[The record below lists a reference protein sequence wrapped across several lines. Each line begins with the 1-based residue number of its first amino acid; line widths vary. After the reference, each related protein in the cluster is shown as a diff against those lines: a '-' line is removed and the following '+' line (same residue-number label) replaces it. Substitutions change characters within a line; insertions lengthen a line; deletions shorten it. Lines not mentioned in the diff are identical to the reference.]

1 MVRKMTP
8 RGKRISTALALAIAI
23 AIPAEGL
30 RQVAYYDPVGI
41 LTICYGDTNNVKP
54 NQFASIDEC
63 KARLDK
69 EMTDAIEQVER
80 CVPNLP
86 VNVLAAFGDAVYN
99 IGPRIACDTKNST
112 AARYL
117 AAGQYGD
124 ACAQLPRWNKA
135 RVAGAMVTL
144 PGLTKRRNAE
154 MALCMRGLT

>member
-1 MVRKMTP
+1 MTP
-8 RGKRISTALALAIAI
+8 KTKRISTAAAIAAAI

-41 LTICYGDTNNVKP
+41 LTICYGDTNNVRP
-54 NQFASIDEC
+54 GQVASLEEC

-69 EMTDAIEQVER
+69 EMIHAIEQVDR

-99 IGPRIACDTKNST
+99 IGPRIACDTGRSA
-112 AARYL
+112 AARFL
-117 AAGQYGD
+117 KAGDFGN

-135 RVAGAMVTL
+135 RVAGVMVSL

-154 MALCMRGLT
+154 MMLCMQGLT

>member
-1 MVRKMTP
+1 M
-8 RGKRISTALALAIAI
+8 AAAIATAI

-41 LTICYGDTNNVKP
+41 LTICYGDTSNVRP
-54 NQFASIDEC
+54 GQTASLEEC
-63 KARLDK
+63 KARLDR
-69 EMTDAIEQVER
+69 EMLQAIEQVDR

-99 IGPRIACDTKNST
+99 IGPRIACDTSKST
-112 AARYL
+112 AARLL
-117 AAGQYGD
+117 AAGDYGG

-135 RVAGAMVTL
+135 CRLGACVVL

-154 MALCMRGLT
+154 YQLCMKGLT

>member
-1 MVRKMTP
+1 MTP
-8 RGKRISTALALAIAI
+8 RGKRISTAVALAAAI
-23 AIPAEGL
+23 AVPAEGL

-54 NQFASIDEC
+54 GQVASLDEC

-69 EMTDAIEQVER
+69 EMLHAIEQVDR

-86 VNVLAAFGDAVYN
+86 ENVLAAFGDAVYN
-99 IGPRIACDTKNST
+99 IGPRIACDIQNST

-124 ACAQLPRWNKA
+124 ACMQLPRWNQA
-135 RVAGAMVTL
+135 RVAGVMVTL
-144 PGLTKRRNAE
+144 PGLTKGRNAE
-154 MALCMRGLT
+154 MTLCMRGLS